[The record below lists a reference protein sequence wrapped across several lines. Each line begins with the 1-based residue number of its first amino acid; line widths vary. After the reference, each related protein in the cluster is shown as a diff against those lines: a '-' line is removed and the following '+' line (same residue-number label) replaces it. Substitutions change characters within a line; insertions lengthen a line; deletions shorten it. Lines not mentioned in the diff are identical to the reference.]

1 MDRVPG
7 FTSELKSVIDN
18 NVYVKNCESNK
29 AKDTH
34 SLSSLIDRN
43 LSQSDCIK
51 LGTGA
56 ESVIRDIV
64 CAKNTALRNIKPKNS
79 LGKKEKD
86 HLFVD
91 EATKTLYYAELK
103 GNLNL
108 DTEKCKSTSDKC
120 SKIECELKE
129 EFPGYNVKMYL
140 LGVRYFD
147 KMIIPEI
154 IKKKY
159 SCIAGNLIGLNDYFK
174 ELNVPVQFADELD
187 YREFLNYLANTMFV
201 D

>member
-1 MDRVPG
+1 MERVPG
-7 FTSELKSVIDN
+7 FTSELRSVIEN
-18 NVYVKNCESNK
+18 NVYVKNCDSNK

-34 SLSSLIDRN
+34 SLSSLIDRD

-64 CAKNTALRNIKPKNS
+64 CVKNPALKNIKPKNT

-91 EATKTLYYAELK
+91 EVTKTLYYAELK

-120 SKIECELKE
+120 SKIEAELKD
-129 EFPGYNVKMYL
+129 EFPGYTVNMYL
-140 LGVRYFD
+140 LGVRYYD
-147 KMIIPEI
+147 KKIIPEI

-159 SCIAGNLIGLNDYFK
+159 SCIANNLIGVNDYFK
-174 ELNVPVQFADELD
+174 ALNVPVLFADEQD
-187 YREFLNYLANTMFV
+187 YREFLNYLANSMFV
-201 D
+201 E